1 MLGWRCIP
9 ESIINS
15 SHDLK
20 PFAVS
25 VSLQQQDVTQHD
37 NNEEHRITPKNGKS
51 IYCGCYFFGKQ
62 KCRPFAVVGHVINV
76 LKTRKQFAFRKF
88 ATAAE
93 NCKGLYGEN
102 NSCHPVTLEW
112 FSIQILVNLETFK
125 LSLKFFP

>member
-88 ATAAE
+88 ARPPKITRVCMGKTTLVTQSRLSGFPYKSLSIWKIL
-93 NCKGLYGEN
+93 NCR
-102 NSCHPVTLEW
+102 
-112 FSIQILVNLETFK
+112 
-125 LSLKFFP
+125 